1 MHPSLDDNSS
11 IPSLLRKA
19 VQSIVRGAGAEG
31 DGWRCVDLLNSRVQL
46 VGYSVSA
53 SDHEAS
59 LCPPFITLSHL
70 RQHLC

>member
-1 MHPSLDDNSS
+1 MHPSLDDNIC

-31 DGWRCVDLLNSRVQL
+31 DGRRCVDLLNSEVQL

-59 LCPPFITLSHL
+59 LCPPFITMSHL